1 MLAPILAK
9 SSFNITFSLLSIIIM
24 APHRAVFKLG
34 GKKSFVYVAWLRM
47 CQLSTVLTGVISK
60 SLKKLAQT

>member
-1 MLAPILAK
+1 MAPILAK
-9 SSFNITFSLLSIIIM
+9 SSFNRTFSLLSIIM